1 MSALS
6 AFRTTGRK
14 IVAIGR
20 NFADHA
26 KELGNAVPT
35 KPMFFLKPTSSY
47 RPAGQPITI
56 PAQCDVHH
64 EVELGVVIGKRATQV
79 PEAQAMDHVAG
90 YTLAIDLTARDLQEK
105 AKKAGMPWSVA
116 KGFDDFTPVTEA
128 VGKAQIKDPNNV
140 RLWLKV
146 NGQVRQDGSTKDF
159 IFQIPR
165 LISHVSQIMTLEEGD
180 VILTGTPK
188 GVASIKAGDSIEAA
202 IESEGKRVLHGA
214 WTVKSRKVE
223 AEL

>member
-1 MSALS
+1 MS
-6 AFRTTGRK
+6 AFRHTGRK

-47 RPAGQPITI
+47 CPVGRAITI
-56 PAQCDVHH
+56 PEQCDVHH
-64 EVELGVVIGKRATQV
+64 EVELGVVIGKPASRV
-79 PEAQAMDHVAG
+79 READAMAHVAG
-90 YTLAIDLTARDLQEK
+90 YTLAIDMTARDLQDK

-116 KGFDDFTPVTEA
+116 KGFDDFTPVTDMVPA
-128 VGKAQIKDPNNV
+128 AAIKDPHNV

-146 NGQVRQDGSTKDF
+146 NGATKQDGTTRDF
-159 IFQIPR
+159 IFGVPK
-165 LISHVSQIMTLEEGD
+165 LIAHVSQIMTLQEGD

-188 GVASIKAGDSIEAA
+188 GVGSVKPGDAIEAA
-202 IESEGKRVLHGA
+202 IEDDGKTVLHGK
-214 WTVKSRKVE
+214 WTVAGRKVD